1 MSTVQIFNQG
11 VNNLL
16 DRQADVTKTQEQLA
30 SGKRIMDASEDPA
43 GTARTLDI
51 TSQLARIDAYQRN
64 TDHGAKQFG
73 LEEGALS
80 GVINDLQRARELTI
94 QGNNATMTAADRA
107 LDRGGAVCDFG
118 VTHRSGKHSGRL
130 GRIYFW
136 GVSVGCQ
143 PFSKT
148 TGGAAYNGDDGQR
161 FMQVSA
167 DVQIASNNPGSEVFM
182 SATAGNG
189 SFDYRGAANNTG
201 TAVVTTTAAAANYVP
216 ETYTLAFIKAN
227 ANDPITYTVT
237 GDTTGQVATGNYTEN
252 GAITFANGEIRFE
265 GIPVHGDSFTMTSV
279 PRQDI
284 FTTIKDIESIFA
296 SASDTTASATRV
308 HNEASRALNNLDNAL
323 EKVLT
328 VQSDVGTR
336 LRRTEMQTD
345 TNEAF
350 NYQLKETL
358 SELQDL
364 DYAEAISRL
373 NIQMLALQAAQ
384 QTFAKTQTMSHLFNY
399 LYST

>member
-1 MSTVQIFNQG
+1 MRMSTVQIFNQG

-64 TDHGAKQFG
+64 TGTVQSSLD

-94 QGNNATMTAADRA
+94 QGNNATMTAADRGSIA
-107 LDRGGAVCDFG
+107 AELSAILESLIARGNTQDASGEYIFG
-118 VTHRSGKHSGRL
+118 GFQSG
-130 GRIYFW
+130 
-136 GVSVGCQ
+136 VQ

-167 DVQIASNNPGSEVFM
+167 DVQIASSNPGSDVFM
-182 SATAGNG
+182 SAAAGNG
-189 SFDYRGAANNTG
+189 SFDYRSAANNTG
-201 TAVVTTTAAAANYVP
+201 SAVVTTTAAAANYVP

-237 GDTTGQVATGNYTEN
+237 GDTSGEVATGNYTEN
-252 GAITFANGEIRFE
+252 GAITFANGEIRLE
-265 GIPVHGDSFTMTSV
+265 GIPVNGDSFTITSV

-284 FTTIKDIESIFA
+284 FTTIKDIESVFA
-296 SASDTTASATRV
+296 NASDTTASATRV
-308 HNEASRALNNLDNAL
+308 NNEASRALKNLDNAL

-336 LRRTEMQTD
+336 LRRTEMQTE

-358 SELQDL
+358 SGLQDL

-384 QTFAKTQTMSHLFNY
+384 QTFAKTQTMSLFNY
-399 LYST
+399 L

>member
-1 MSTVQIFNQG
+1 MRMSTVQIFNQG

-16 DRQADVTKTQEQLA
+16 DRQSDVTKTQEQLA

-64 TDHGAKQFG
+64 TGAAQSSLG

-94 QGNNATMTAADRA
+94 QGNNATMNASDRRSIA
-107 LDRGGAVCDFG
+107 SELSAILESLIAQGNTQDASGEYIFGGFQSG
-118 VTHRSGKHSGRL
+118 V
-130 GRIYFW
+130 
-136 GVSVGCQ
+136 Q

-148 TGGAAYNGDDGQR
+148 SGGAAYNGDDGQR

-167 DVQIASNNPGSEVFM
+167 DVQIASSNPGSEVFM
-182 SATAGNG
+182 SAAAGNG
-189 SFDYRGAANNTG
+189 SFDYRSAANNSG
-201 TAVVTTTAAAANYVP
+201 TAVVTTTSAAANYVP

-237 GDTTGQVATGNYTEN
+237 GDATGQVATGNYTEN
-252 GAITFANGEIRFE
+252 GAITFANGEIRLE
-265 GIPVHGDSFTMTSV
+265 GIPVHGDSFTITSV

-284 FTTIKDIESIFA
+284 FTTIKDIESSLA
-296 SASDTTASATRV
+296 TASDSSASTTRIN
-308 HNEASRALNNLDNAL
+308 NEASRALSNLDNAL
-323 EKVLT
+323 EKILT

-336 LRRTEMQTD
+336 LRRAEMQTD

-358 SELQDL
+358 SGLQDL
-364 DYAEAISRL
+364 DYAEAISKL

-384 QTFAKTQTMSHLFNY
+384 QTFAKTQNMTLFNY
-399 LYST
+399 L

>member
-1 MSTVQIFNQG
+1 MRMSTVQIFNQG
-11 VNNLL
+11 VNNLM

-30 SGKRIMDASEDPA
+30 SGKRIMNASEDPA
-43 GTARTLDI
+43 GAARTLDI

-64 TDHGAKQFG
+64 TVSVQNSLD
-73 LEEGALS
+73 LEEAALS

-94 QGNNATMTAADRA
+94 QGNNATMTAADRGSIA
-107 LDRGGAVCDFG
+107 AELSAILESLIARGNTQDASGEYIFGGFQSGA
-118 VTHRSGKHSGRL
+118 
-130 GRIYFW
+130 
-136 GVSVGCQ
+136 Q

-167 DVQIASNNPGSEVFM
+167 DVQIASSNPGSDVFM
-182 SATAGNG
+182 SAAAGNG
-189 SFDYRGAANNTG
+189 SFDYRSAANNTG

-237 GDTTGQVATGNYTEN
+237 GDTSDQVATGNYTEN
-252 GAITFANGEIRFE
+252 GAITFANGEIRSE
-265 GIPVHGDSFTMTSV
+265 GLPVNGDSFTISSV

-284 FTTIKDIESIFA
+284 FTTIKDIESVFA
-296 SASDTTASATRV
+296 NASDTTASATRV
-308 HNEASRALNNLDNAL
+308 NNEASRALKNLDNAL

-336 LRRTEMQTD
+336 LRRTEMQTE

-358 SELQDL
+358 SGLQDL

-384 QTFAKTQTMSHLFNY
+384 QTFAKTQTMSLFNY
-399 LYST
+399 L

>member
-1 MSTVQIFNQG
+1 MRMSTVQIFNQG

-30 SGKRIMDASEDPA
+30 SGKRIMNASEDPA
-43 GTARTLDI
+43 GAARTLDI

-64 TDHGAKQFG
+64 TGTVQSNLG

-94 QGNNATMTAADRA
+94 QGNNATMTAS
-107 LDRGGAVCDFG
+107 DRGSIAVELSAILESLIARGNTQDASGEYIFG
-118 VTHRSGKHSGRL
+118 GFQSG
-130 GRIYFW
+130 
-136 GVSVGCQ
+136 VQ

-148 TGGAAYNGDDGQR
+148 SGGAAYNGDDGQR

-167 DVQIASNNPGSEVFM
+167 NVQIASSNPGSEVFM

-189 SFDYRGAANNTG
+189 SFDYRSAANNAG
-201 TAVVTTTAAAANYVP
+201 TAVVTTTSAAANYLP

-237 GDTTGQVATGNYTEN
+237 GDASGQVATGNYTEN
-252 GAITFANGEIRFE
+252 GAIAFANGEIRLK
-265 GIPVHGDSFTMTSV
+265 GIPVHGDNLTITSV

-284 FTTIKDIESIFA
+284 YTTIKDIESIFA

-308 HNEASRALNNLDNAL
+308 HNEASRALSNLDNAL

-358 SELQDL
+358 SGLQDL

-384 QTFAKTQTMSHLFNY
+384 QTFAKTQTMSLFNY
-399 LYST
+399 L

>member
-1 MSTVQIFNQG
+1 MRMSTVQIFNQG

-64 TDHGAKQFG
+64 TVTVQSSLS

-94 QGNNATMTAADRA
+94 QGNNATMTAADRGSIA
-107 LDRGGAVCDFG
+107 VELSAILESLIARGNTQDASGEYIFG
-118 VTHRSGKHSGRL
+118 GFQSG
-130 GRIYFW
+130 
-136 GVSVGCQ
+136 VQ

-148 TGGAAYNGDDGQR
+148 TGGAAYHGDDGQR

-167 DVQIASNNPGSEVFM
+167 DVQIASSNSGSEVFM

-189 SFDYRGAANNTG
+189 SFDYRSAANNTG

-237 GDTTGQVATGNYTEN
+237 GDTSGQVATGNYAED
-252 GAITFANGEIRFE
+252 GAISFANGEIRLS
-265 GIPVHGDSFTMTSV
+265 GTPANGDTFTISSV

-284 FTTIKDIESIFA
+284 FTTIKDLERILA
-296 SASDTTASATRV
+296 GASDTTSSRVQV
-308 HNEASRALNNLDNAL
+308 HNEASRGLINIDNAL
-323 EKVLT
+323 EKILA

-336 LRRTEMQTD
+336 LQRAEMQTD

-350 NYQLKETL
+350 N
-358 SELQDL
+358 
-364 DYAEAISRL
+364 
-373 NIQMLALQAAQ
+373 
-384 QTFAKTQTMSHLFNY
+384 
-399 LYST
+399 

>member
-1 MSTVQIFNQG
+1 MRMSTVQIFNQG

-30 SGKRIMDASEDPA
+30 SGKRIMNASEDPA
-43 GTARTLDI
+43 GAARTLDI

-64 TDHGAKQFG
+64 TGTVQSSLG

-94 QGNNATMTAADRA
+94 QGNNATMTAADRGSIA
-107 LDRGGAVCDFG
+107 VELSAILESLIARGNTQDASGEYIFGGFQSGA
-118 VTHRSGKHSGRL
+118 
-130 GRIYFW
+130 
-136 GVSVGCQ
+136 Q

-189 SFDYRGAANNTG
+189 SFDYRSAVNNTS

-227 ANDPITYTVT
+227 ADDPITYTVT
-237 GDTTGQVATGNYTEN
+237 GDASGGVATGNYTEN
-252 GAITFANGEIRFE
+252 GAITFANGEIRLK
-265 GIPVHGDSFTMTSV
+265 GIPVHGDSFTVTSV

-284 FTTIKDIESIFA
+284 FTTIKDIESVFA

-358 SELQDL
+358 SGLQDL

-384 QTFAKTQTMSHLFNY
+384 QTFAKTQTMSLFNY
-399 LYST
+399 L

>member
-1 MSTVQIFNQG
+1 MRISTLQMYKQSVESMQSQQSE
-11 VNNLL
+11 LH
-16 DRQADVTKTQEQLA
+16 RTEAQLA
-30 SGKRIMDASEDPA
+30 SGKRINKPSDDPTGA
-43 GTARTLDI
+43 AKVLDLNSTI
-51 TSQLARIDAYQRN
+51 
-64 TDHGAKQFG
+64 
-73 LEEGALS
+73 
-80 GVINDLQRARELTI
+80 GVIDQFSRNVNSAESSLAFEENVIASVTNSLQRVRELAI
-94 QGNNATMTAADRA
+94 QGNNATMTAADRGSIA
-107 LDRGGAVCDFG
+107 VELSAILESLIARGNTQDASGEYIFGGFQSGA
-118 VTHRSGKHSGRL
+118 
-130 GRIYFW
+130 
-136 GVSVGCQ
+136 Q

-189 SFDYRGAANNTG
+189 SFDYRSAANNTG

-237 GDTTGQVATGNYTEN
+237 GDTSGQVATGTYTEN
-252 GAITFANGEIRFE
+252 GAIAFANGEIRLK
-265 GIPVHGDSFTMTSV
+265 GIPAHGDSFTVTSV

-284 FTTIKDIESIFA
+284 FTTIKDIESVFA

-308 HNEASRALNNLDNAL
+308 HNEASRALDNLDNAL

-328 VQSDVGTR
+328 VQADIGTR

-358 SELQDL
+358 SGLQDL

-373 NIQMLALQAAQ
+373 NIQMLALQADQ
-384 QTFAKTQTMSHLFNY
+384 QTFAKTQTMSLFNY
-399 LYST
+399 L

>member
-1 MSTVQIFNQG
+1 MRMSTVQIFNQG

-16 DRQADVTKTQEQLA
+16 DRQSDVTKTQEQLA
-30 SGKRIMDASEDPA
+30 SGKRIMNASEDPA
-43 GTARTLDI
+43 GAARTLDI

-64 TDHGAKQFG
+64 TGMVQSNLG

-94 QGNNATMTAADRA
+94 QGNNATMTAS
-107 LDRGGAVCDFG
+107 DRGSIAVELSAILESLIARGNTQDASGEYIFG
-118 VTHRSGKHSGRL
+118 GFQSG
-130 GRIYFW
+130 
-136 GVSVGCQ
+136 VQ

-167 DVQIASNNPGSEVFM
+167 DVQIASSNPGSEVFM

-189 SFDYRGAANNTG
+189 SFDYRSAANNAG

-216 ETYTLAFIKAN
+216 DTYTLAFIKAN

-237 GDTTGQVATGNYTEN
+237 GASGQVATGNYTEN
-252 GAITFANGEIRFE
+252 GAITFANGEIRLK
-265 GIPVHGDSFTMTSV
+265 GIPVHGDNLTITSV

-284 FTTIKDIESIFA
+284 FTTIKDIESVFA
-296 SASDTTASATRV
+296 NASDTTASATRV
-308 HNEASRALNNLDNAL
+308 HNEASRALSNLDNAL

-336 LRRTEMQTD
+336 LRRTEMQTE

-358 SELQDL
+358 SGLQDL

-384 QTFAKTQTMSHLFNY
+384 QTFAKTQNMSLFNY
-399 LYST
+399 L

>member
-1 MSTVQIFNQG
+1 VQSS
-11 VNNLL
+11 L
-16 DRQADVTKTQEQLA
+16 
-30 SGKRIMDASEDPA
+30 
-43 GTARTLDI
+43 
-51 TSQLARIDAYQRN
+51 
-64 TDHGAKQFG
+64 G

-94 QGNNATMTAADRA
+94 QGNNATMTAADRRSIA
-107 LDRGGAVCDFG
+107 VELSAILESLIARGNTQDASGEYIFGGFQSGA
-118 VTHRSGKHSGRL
+118 
-130 GRIYFW
+130 
-136 GVSVGCQ
+136 Q

-148 TGGAAYNGDDGQR
+148 TDGAAYHGDDGQR

-189 SFDYRGAANNTG
+189 SFDYRSAANNTG

-252 GAITFANGEIRFE
+252 GAITFANGEIRLK
-265 GIPVHGDSFTMTSV
+265 GIPVHGDNFTITSV

-296 SASDTTASATRV
+296 NASDTTASATRV
-308 HNEASRALNNLDNAL
+308 NNEASRALKNLDNAL

-358 SELQDL
+358 SGLQDL

-384 QTFAKTQTMSHLFNY
+384 QTFAKTQTMSLFNY
-399 LYST
+399 L

>member
-1 MSTVQIFNQG
+1 MRMSTVQIFNQG

-16 DRQADVTKTQEQLA
+16 DRQSDVTKTQEQLA
-30 SGKRIMDASEDPA
+30 SGKRIMNASEDPA
-43 GTARTLDI
+43 GAARTLDI

-64 TDHGAKQFG
+64 TGTVQSNLG

-94 QGNNATMTAADRA
+94 QGNNATMTAS
-107 LDRGGAVCDFG
+107 DRGSIAVELSAILESLIARGNTQDASGEYIFG
-118 VTHRSGKHSGRL
+118 GFQSG
-130 GRIYFW
+130 
-136 GVSVGCQ
+136 VQ

-167 DVQIASNNPGSEVFM
+167 DVQIASSNPGSEVFM

-189 SFDYRGAANNTG
+189 SFDYRSAANNAG

-216 ETYTLAFIKAN
+216 DTYTLAFIKAN

-237 GDTTGQVATGNYTEN
+237 GDATGQVATGNYTEN
-252 GAITFANGEIRFE
+252 GAITFANGEIRLK
-265 GIPVHGDSFTMTSV
+265 GIPVHGDSFTVTSV

-284 FTTIKDIESIFA
+284 FTTIRDIESVFA
-296 SASDTTASATRV
+296 NASDTTASATRV
-308 HNEASRALNNLDNAL
+308 NNEASRALKNLDNAL

-336 LRRTEMQTD
+336 LRRTEMQTE

-358 SELQDL
+358 SGLQDL

-384 QTFAKTQTMSHLFNY
+384 QTFAKTQTMSLFNY
-399 LYST
+399 L